1 MSQPHFASPC
11 HSGYHR
17 PMALPALRNIDASPV
32 EHEGQQ
38 LILIRD
44 PEGYVEEQL
53 VLTPLAF
60 FIATCLDGKNELSD
74 VQYHLFTQTQTA
86 LDEDRI
92 REVIDYLDEQ
102 GFLHSERFE
111 PIRKEID
118 DAYAALATR
127 PANLADK
134 SYPADPDELQGV
146 LNGLFEGEDGP
157 GELPG
162 ATDETLDPVRCLVV
176 PHIDFDRG
184 GHVYAHGYLRLAKGP
199 APITVII
206 FGVAH
211 TTPPVPFILT
221 RKGFDTPLGTLK
233 TDTAMIDRLAAACG
247 WDPFEHEMAH
257 RTEHSIEFQAVMLA
271 HLYGSDVRIVPILC
285 GAFSDDP
292 TMDDPSKLP
301 HVAAFLNACKE
312 EVRAAD
318 GSVCVIA
325 GVDLS
330 HVGKRFGDPIDID
343 EAIIDSVAAR
353 DMEDLAHAMAL
364 DPEAWYAS
372 VMRDQNARHV
382 CGLNAIYAALKSTD
396 GTTKPGELLKYD
408 SAPDP
413 AGGIVSFAGIAFSG

>member
-1 MSQPHFASPC
+1 
-11 HSGYHR
+11 
-17 PMALPALRNIDASPV
+17 MALPALRNIDASPV

-38 LILIRD
+38 LVLIRD

-60 FIATCLDGKNELSD
+60 FIATCLDGKNELAD
-74 VQYHLFTQTQTA
+74 VQYHLFTQTETA

-92 REVIDYLDEQ
+92 REVIDYLDEH

-111 PIRKEID
+111 PIRKGID

-127 PANLADK
+127 PANLVDK
-134 SYPADPDELQGV
+134 SYPADPEELRGV
-146 LNGLFEGEDGP
+146 LNEFFETEDGP

-162 ATDETLDPVRCLVV
+162 ATNETLDPVRCLVA

-199 APITVII
+199 APKTVII

-211 TTPPVPFILT
+211 TAAPTPFILT
-221 RKGFDTPLGTLK
+221 KKGFDTPLGTLEA
-233 TDTAMIDRLAAACG
+233 DEAMVERLAAACE

-292 TMDDPSKLP
+292 AVDDPSTLP
-301 HVAAFLNACKE
+301 HITAFLDACKE

-353 DMEDLAHAMAL
+353 DMEDLAPAMAL
-364 DPEAWYAS
+364 DAKAWYTS

-382 CGLNAIYAALKSTD
+382 CGLNAIYAALKSID
-396 GTTKPGELLKYD
+396 GTAKPGELLKYD

-413 AGGIVSFAGIAFSG
+413 AGGIVSFAGIAFPG